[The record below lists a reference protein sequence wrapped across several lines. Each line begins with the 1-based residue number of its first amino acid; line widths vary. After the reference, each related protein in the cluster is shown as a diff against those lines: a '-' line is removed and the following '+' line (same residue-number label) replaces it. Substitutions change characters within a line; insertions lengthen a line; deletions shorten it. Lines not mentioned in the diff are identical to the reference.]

1 MNNLGD
7 DNAEPCSVKMVLHGT
22 KDVSAT
28 IEDGPLLDWVT
39 MFLAYVNSNAS
50 LNDANGSTLKI
61 VNAK

>member
-1 MNNLGD
+1 
-7 DNAEPCSVKMVLHGT
+7 MVLHGT